1 MMLAPP
7 CDGRLGPVHVLGLRW
22 PEGIHLRFIP
32 KVVPFVLLQSGE
44 DVVQLDD
51 GWEVVVTS
59 VWLLGS
65 QPMLVVLLIFSRLL
79 WWRARE
85 LTSVQL

>member
-1 MMLAPP
+1 
-7 CDGRLGPVHVLGLRW
+7 
-22 PEGIHLRFIP
+22 
-32 KVVPFVLLQSGE
+32 
-44 DVVQLDD
+44 VVQLDD

-65 QPMLVVLLIFSRLL
+65 QPMLVVLLTFSRLL

-85 LTSVQL
+85 LTSAQL